1 MKKLLACILAQ
12 ETMATLLLTTVQ
24 CCCAISV
31 PFTSILGKVLRHPTN
46 YIAVCIQ
53 RPLVMTHL
61 AQASHESEV
70 KQGKSTSFIPHGAV
84 SSYILTITDMNQY
97 KDKPLLKPETDK
109 NYYHND

>member
-1 MKKLLACILAQ
+1 
-12 ETMATLLLTTVQ
+12 
-24 CCCAISV
+24 
-31 PFTSILGKVLRHPTN
+31 
-46 YIAVCIQ
+46 
-53 RPLVMTHL
+53 MTHL

-109 NYYHND
+109 NYHND